1 MLILVNISPDFW
13 TARRVNARPLFGR
26 LSLGISPLSNVMDSS
41 HLCSPQKHTTQEAPT
56 LAQMLLILE
65 KTLKT
70 KFTRHEQELNSRL
83 SLCRSTFSCEVRE
96 MWAPA
101 LWAPALFSTR

>member
-1 MLILVNISPDFW
+1 MESQQCSSWLTLALTFGQLAVLM
-13 TARRVNARPLFGR
+13 RPLFGR

-41 HLCSPQKHTTQEAPT
+41 HLCSPQKHTPQEAPI

-83 SLCRSTFSCEVRE
+83 SLCWSTFSCEVRE
-96 MWAPA
+96 